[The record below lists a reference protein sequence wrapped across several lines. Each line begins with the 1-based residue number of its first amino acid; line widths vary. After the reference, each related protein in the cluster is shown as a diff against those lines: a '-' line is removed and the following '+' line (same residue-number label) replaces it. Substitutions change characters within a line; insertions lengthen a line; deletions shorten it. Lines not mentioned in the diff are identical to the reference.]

1 MAAKYK
7 WRTLTEVW
15 GEDFTPVSNMI
26 LEYEVDDTSFIG
38 VVKEVKDKSV
48 RAVGH
53 TAVSI
58 GVALGFVQR
67 HFRRLR
73 AEAPATLASL
83 RAHPDLML
91 EVMEAAI

>member
-1 MAAKYK
+1 MRAEEC
-7 WRTLTEVW
+7 RL
-15 GEDFTPVSNMI
+15 
-26 LEYEVDDTSFIG
+26 DDL
-38 VVKEVKDKSV
+38 
-48 RAVGH
+48 R
-53 TAVSI
+53 

>member
-1 MAAKYK
+1 MRKAHEFS
-7 WRTLTEVW
+7 L
-15 GEDFTPVSNMI
+15 
-26 LEYEVDDTSFIG
+26 
-38 VVKEVKDKSV
+38 V
-48 RAVGH
+48 RAYNLCMRHCVRG
-53 TAVSI
+53 VSSANAI
-58 GVALGFVQR
+58 AWLLRAEECRLDDLRGVALGFVQR

>member
-1 MAAKYK
+1 MSSRSCA
-7 WRTLTEVW
+7 RTTCACATDCVR
-15 GEDFTPVSNMI
+15 GVSSANAI
-26 LEYEVDDTSFIG
+26 AWL
-38 VVKEVKDKSV
+38 V
-48 RAVGH
+48 RAEECRLDDLR
-53 TAVSI
+53 